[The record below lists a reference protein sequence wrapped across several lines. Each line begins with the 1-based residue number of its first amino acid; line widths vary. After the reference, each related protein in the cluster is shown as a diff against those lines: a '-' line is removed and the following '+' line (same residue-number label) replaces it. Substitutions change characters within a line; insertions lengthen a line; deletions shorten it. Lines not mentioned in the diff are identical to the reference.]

1 MIAGKSM
8 MKPSKAKTKKGEP
21 YADVPPSGRA
31 FQRIQQDRIAR
42 GLGEISKQGEL
53 VLEVT
58 KPTAKQRQT
67 KKRKTKPARRS

>member
-1 MIAGKSM
+1 MR
-8 MKPSKAKTKKGEP
+8 KPSKGKMKKGEP
-21 YADVPPSGRA
+21 YADVPPGGRA

-42 GLGEISKQGEL
+42 GLGETSKPGEL

-67 KKRKTKPARRS
+67 KKRKTKPAKRS

>member
-1 MIAGKSM
+1 MR
-8 MKPSKAKTKKGEP
+8 KPSKGKTKKSEP
-21 YADVPPSGRA
+21 YAEVTPGGRA

-67 KKRKTKPARRS
+67 KKRKTKPATRS

>member
-1 MIAGKSM
+1 MIARKSM
-8 MKPSKAKTKKGEP
+8 RKRSKGKTKKSEP
-21 YADVPPSGRA
+21 YAEVPPGGRA

-67 KKRKTKPARRS
+67 KRRKTKPARRY